1 MTGADAAANRE
12 TFKAYVLEALKM
24 RGMNPAHCPLA
35 IHGILAVATG
45 RGADARTF
53 PRVFRV
59 WTRWLAEADPV
70 DLVHATRT
78 LSAMVVLA
86 TRTPEAFALLAG
98 RQPMRRNWW
107 RGAEIYTRR
116 LRLRKWRA

>member
-1 MTGADAAANRE
+1 MTGEERANRE
-12 TFKAYVLEALKM
+12 TFKAYVLEALKT

-35 IHGILAVATG
+35 LHGILSVATE
-45 RGADARTF
+45 RGARDF

-78 LSAMVVLA
+78 LSAMAALA
-86 TRTPEAFALLAG
+86 TRTPEAFAVLAG

-107 RGAEIYTRR
+107 KGAEVYTRR